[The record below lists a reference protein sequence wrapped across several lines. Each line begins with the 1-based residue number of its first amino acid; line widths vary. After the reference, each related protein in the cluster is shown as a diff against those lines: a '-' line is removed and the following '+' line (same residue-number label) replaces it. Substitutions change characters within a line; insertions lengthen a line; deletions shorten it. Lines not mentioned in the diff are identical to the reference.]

1 MAGIARGRLMEERKA
16 WRKDHPPVTTLFYL
30 CLPQLSAVF
39 SYFPLSLLF
48 DSCSP
53 LSFSSFFLH
62 SSNKGFFAR
71 PESNDDGTLN
81 LMRWTCGIP
90 GKKGTLWEGGMFPI
104 TMEFTD
110 DYPSKPPKCRFPAGF
125 FHPNIYPSGT
135 VCLSI
140 VNEDE
145 DWKPSISVKQILMG
159 IQDLLDNPNP
169 NSPAQQDAYAL
180 FVTNRP
186 EYERRVKLQSSKY
199 AA

>member
-1 MAGIARGRLMEERKA
+1 
-16 WRKDHPPVTTLFYL
+16 
-30 CLPQLSAVF
+30 
-39 SYFPLSLLF
+39 
-48 DSCSP
+48 
-53 LSFSSFFLH
+53 
-62 SSNKGFFAR
+62 
-71 PESNDDGTLN
+71 
-81 LMRWTCGIP
+81 MRWTCGIP